1 MLSRVASWHQGSS
14 VSVIL
19 TPMRRRRSSSP
30 CSVILGN
37 NVCSR
42 GMRGLH
48 GARLRFS
55 KRLAVDLASG
65 RLGQLRHE
73 RDPARILVLAESGAR
88 ELLQLASERI
98 VAAAP
103 TDDEGL
109 DHLSPQRRSEE

>member
-37 NVCSR
+37 SVCSR

-48 GARLRFS
+48 GARLRFAE
-55 KRLAVDLASG
+55 RLAIDLAG
-65 RLGQLRHE
+65 RRLGQLRHE
-73 RDPARILVLAESGAR
+73 GHPPWVLVLTQPRAR
-88 ELLQLASERI
+88 ELLQLAGKRV
-98 VAAAP
+98 VAAA
-103 TDDEGL
+103 
-109 DHLSPQRRSEE
+109 